1 MNYLDILRAK
11 LADWDEQRD
20 AALDALDAATAPAVA
35 EARSNLTP
43 EEDAAYAAAQAKL
56 DAIDNNPER
65 AAAKARVAEL
75 EVVDTSR
82 SNARRAPV
90 GGLLGKAD
98 DLRGVDVIGLSN
110 SEARA
115 RAITF
120 VEQSRSFAKDAHKEA
135 VVQLIESSATIGG
148 AAARMALTTG
158 SEDYTRGWVK
168 HMSGNQYSLSE
179 AERAALSKGF
189 DGYTPEERAMT
200 AGTGASGGFFVPV
213 FIDPTMIVTGA
224 GSTNPFRHISTVKN
238 IGPAFGS
245 WFGATAAQVTAAWTT
260 EGSVAPD
267 NTPSVSQPAI
277 PIFMGECS
285 ITASFQ
291 AFEDIAD
298 LANDVAVLFIDAK
311 ANLEAAAH
319 ATGNGTSAPK
329 GIVTAIGAVGGSR
342 VSPGTGGTVSIG
354 DPWLVQNALPERFST
369 YDWNTDASQP
379 TQLAWACNVTI
390 ANKLRALAIAQ
401 NSANSMWTDL
411 SANQPPLLSGN
422 PVYRAG
428 SMSASLTTG
437 QDVLLYGN
445 FSRYYI
451 IDRVGFSM
459 EFIPNTFD
467 QATGRP
473 NASRAYIGHWRTGAD
488 AVDTNAFRLLRL

>member
-11 LADWDEQRD
+11 LADWDEQRNT
-20 AALDALDAATAPAVA
+20 ALDEMDAATKAATD
-35 EARSNLTP
+35 ESRSALTP
-43 EEDAAYAAAQAKL
+43 EEDAAFAAAQAKVTE
-56 DAIDNNPER
+56 IDTNEER
-65 AAAKARVAEL
+65 KATIARVAEL
-75 EVVDTSR
+75 EAVDTSR
-82 SNARRAPV
+82 TNAKRAPV
-90 GGLLGKAD
+90 GGMLPAAD
-98 DLRGVDVIGLSN
+98 DLRDVDVTKMSN
-110 SEARA
+110 SEARG
-115 RAITF
+115 RAITMIT
-120 VEQSRSFAKDAHKEA
+120 ESRNFAHASHKAA
-135 VVQLIESSATIGG
+135 VVDLIESNGSHVGA

-158 SEDYTRGWVK
+158 SEDYTRGWLK
-168 HMSGNQYSLSE
+168 HMTGNTYAITE
-179 AERAALSKGF
+179 AERNALAKGF
-189 DGYTPEERAMT
+189 DGYSPEERAMT

-238 IGPAFGS
+238 IGPAFGG

-260 EGSVAPD
+260 EGAVAPD
-267 NTPSVSQPAI
+267 NTPVVAQPNI

-285 ITASFQ
+285 VTASFQ
-291 AFEDIAD
+291 AFEDVAD
-298 LANDVAVLFIDAK
+298 LATDVAALFIDAK
-311 ANLEAAAH
+311 NNLEAAAH
-319 ATGNGTSAPK
+319 ATGNGTTAPK
-329 GIVTAIGAVGGSR
+329 GIVTATAAVAGNR
-342 VSPGTGGTVSIG
+342 IAPGTGGAVSVG

-369 YDWNTDASQP
+369 YDWHTDDGGQI
-379 TQLAWACNVTI
+379 AWASNIVV

-401 NSANSMWTDL
+401 NSANSLWTDL

-422 PVYRAG
+422 PIYRAG
-428 SMSASLTTG
+428 SMSSSLTTG

-488 AVDTNAFRLLRL
+488 AVDTNAFRILRL